1 MFRNARFLPCWPI
14 EPPPGTIAERSPLRL
29 QPRNG
34 ESSPPSGR
42 KFNYRPVQ
50 ICQASSLEARKLK
63 HEIAIR

>member
-1 MFRNARFLPCWPI
+1 MFRNVQSLRCWPI
-14 EPPPGTIAERSPLRL
+14 EPPAGAIAERQPLRL

>member
-1 MFRNARFLPCWPI
+1 MCKFYVVCRCAPA
-14 EPPPGTIAERSPLRL
+14 GAIAERQPLRL